1 MTLQR
6 RTTAHDPGWQRK
18 LTAES
23 LHSKSAVLLK
33 GTATTLCVIMLFQSG
48 CT

>member
-23 LHSKSAVLLK
+23 LHSKSAVLLR
-33 GTATTLCVIMLFQSG
+33 GTALCVITLFQSG